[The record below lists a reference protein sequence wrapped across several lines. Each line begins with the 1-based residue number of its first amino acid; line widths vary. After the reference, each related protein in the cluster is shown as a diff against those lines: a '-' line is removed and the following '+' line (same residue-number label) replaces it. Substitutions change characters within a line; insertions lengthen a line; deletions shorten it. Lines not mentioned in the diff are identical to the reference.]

1 MKTAL
6 IPGSFD
12 PMTVGH
18 TDIIERTAK
27 IFDSVVVAVM
37 INENKRY
44 SFSIEERQ
52 RIAELSLAHLE
63 NVRVVSYTG
72 WLYELFD
79 IVGADA
85 IVKGIRNA
93 NDLEYENS
101 MAAFNI
107 DKNQRAHTLYIPSS
121 EALSDVSS
129 TIFRNT
135 EDKIEAVEKYICQN
149 ARSYV
154 LGLIK
159 EDKK

>member
-18 TDIIERTAK
+18 ADIIERTAK

-44 SFSIEERQ
+44 SFSIEDRQ
-52 RIAELSLAHLE
+52 RIAELSVAHLE

-107 DKNQRAHTLYIPSS
+107 DKNPRAHTLYIPSS
-121 EALSDVSS
+121 ETLSDVSS

-159 EDKK
+159 EDK

>member
-52 RIAELSLAHLE
+52 RIAELSVAHLE

-79 IVGADA
+79 IVGADV

-121 EALSDVSS
+121 EELSDVSS

-135 EDKIEAVEKYICQN
+135 EDKIEAVEKYICKN

-159 EDKK
+159 EDK

>member
-18 TDIIERTAK
+18 ADIIERTAK

-52 RIAELSLAHLE
+52 RIAELSVAHLE

-79 IVGADA
+79 IVGADV

-121 EALSDVSS
+121 EELSDVSS